1 MMGAW
6 PKWLHGLG
14 RAQLGARTGCAD
26 CPRPTTLY
34 YGAIAL
40 CRACAQMRAL
50 SLLTYGG
57 VTTTMSTHRDEFGEF
72 HIHDSGTIDI
82 DGLTPV
88 DDAGDAIA
96 AYAKQLLRSGQA
108 ETLSEATHM
117 ALKAFPDDARP
128 YLEGPRSTYQ
138 PPEGEQLLR
147 DLQARYIKGGGDRGA
162 VEAATTLRE
171 LINALN
177 DVVSAE
183 ARRTGADPVE
193 AWRTLLGN
201 DRELARAAQL
211 S

>member
-117 ALKAFPDDARP
+117 ALAV
-128 YLEGPRSTYQ
+128 
-138 PPEGEQLLR
+138 PPE
-147 DLQARYIKGGGDRGA
+147 QAPNWATVECWPPESARWHAECWSHRCSEA
-162 VEAATTLRE
+162 VRS
-171 LINALN
+171 
-177 DVVSAE
+177 V
-183 ARRTGADPVE
+183 
-193 AWRTLLGN
+193 
-201 DRELARAAQL
+201 
-211 S
+211 